1 MGATANGARVEEV
14 ERGCCGFRAA
24 HGFSRSLIVWTLRS
38 VGRVT
43 VDEHNGKVGKREERD
58 KDHRDDIRFL
68 SRITL
73 KQKLC
78 CNHEK
83 ERRGK

>member
-1 MGATANGARVEEV
+1 M
-14 ERGCCGFRAA
+14 
-24 HGFSRSLIVWTLRS
+24 
-38 VGRVT
+38 
-43 VDEHNGKVGKREERD
+43 DEHNGKVGKREERD